1 MNTTHTTG
9 PTAGSERIAR
19 IESIR
24 VFPVKS
30 CEGIDLNESEI
41 TIDGLLWDRNWM
53 VVDRDGEAL
62 TQRELPRMAL
72 VKTAFRMGALMLRAP
87 GMLPLHLSLDSAEAA
102 TTVQLW
108 GESLPAFEMGAVA
121 GQWFSDFLGVDQ
133 ATLGPLRLVRFDPEF
148 DRQCDPAWTGATSS
162 TTQFADGFGLLVTS
176 EASLNGLNARLQG
189 AGGAAVDQRR
199 FRANLVLSGLDAH
212 EENLIGRWTIETD
225 EGPVVI
231 ENVKPCGRC
240 SIPDVDPDTGERPST
255 RVSDSLL
262 AYRRDARIDDVPSFG
277 MNAVVREGA
286 GRIIRVG
293 QAVRGQIRF
302 E

>member
-133 ATLGPLRLVRFDPEF
+133 ATLGHFGWYALIPNSTGSVIRPGPALRH
-148 DRQCDPAWTGATSS
+148 Q
-162 TTQFADGFGLLVTS
+162 
-176 EASLNGLNARLQG
+176 
-189 AGGAAVDQRR
+189 
-199 FRANLVLSGLDAH
+199 
-212 EENLIGRWTIETD
+212 
-225 EGPVVI
+225 
-231 ENVKPCGRC
+231 
-240 SIPDVDPDTGERPST
+240 RPSS
-255 RVSDSLL
+255 RMAS
-262 AYRRDARIDDVPSFG
+262 ACW
-277 MNAVVREGA
+277 
-286 GRIIRVG
+286 
-293 QAVRGQIRF
+293 
-302 E
+302 

>member
-1 MNTTHTTG
+1 MHARTE
-9 PTAGSERIAR
+9 AAASERIAR

-30 CEGIDLNESEI
+30 CEGIDLNETEI

-53 VVDRDGEAL
+53 VVDREGEAL

-121 GQWFSDFLGVDQ
+121 GQWFSDFLGADQ
-133 ATLGPLRLVRFDPEF
+133 PALGPLRLVRFDPDF
-148 DRQCDPAWTGATSS
+148 DRHCDSAWTGGTSS

-176 EASLNGLNARLQG
+176 EASLNGLNARLER
-189 AGGAAVDQRR
+189 AGAAPVDHRR
-199 FRANLVLSGLDAH
+199 FRANVVLAGLDAH
-212 EENLIGRWTIETD
+212 EEDLIGRWTIETD
-225 EGPVVI
+225 EGPVVL

-255 RVSDSLL
+255 LVSEALL
-262 AYRRDARIDDVPSFG
+262 GYRRDARIDDAPSFG

-293 QAVRGQIRF
+293 QTVRAQIRF
-302 E
+302 D